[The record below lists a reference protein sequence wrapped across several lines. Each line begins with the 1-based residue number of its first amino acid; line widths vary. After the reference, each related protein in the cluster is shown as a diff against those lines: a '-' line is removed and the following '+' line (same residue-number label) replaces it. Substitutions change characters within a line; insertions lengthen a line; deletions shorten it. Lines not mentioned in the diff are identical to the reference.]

1 MPIPLAAV
9 QPVEWTGLADQFHL
23 WSEKESPHALGFS
36 NLGIRRERLFFF
48 AGTGT
53 PGSSPY
59 KSHLVSQHGRERGV
73 EWEWLDDSGF
83 GTCGF

>member
-36 NLGIRRERLFFF
+36 NLGIRRERL
-48 AGTGT
+48 
-53 PGSSPY
+53 
-59 KSHLVSQHGRERGV
+59 LEQ
-73 EWEWLDDSGF
+73 LDHEGEFTEGKAQIMHINLCQIFDP
-83 GTCGF
+83 